1 MIGQRFTVGD
11 DFEAAARRAVA
22 EEAGELRCMEAGSA
36 ATHGGPEVHAAEDPE
51 SAARLAVIQQQAEVI
66 EGLQR
71 ESAARLAL
79 IERHAAALGDARA
92 VLVLLVLSRPY
103 QLMRLLGRW
112 GWLEQRILRALR

>member
-1 MIGQRFTVGD
+1 MSIVTRHWFEVGD
-11 DFEAAARRAVA
+11 DFEAAAHRAVA

-36 ATHGGPEVHAAEDPE
+36 ATHSGPGVHAAEDPE
-51 SAARLAVIQQQAEVI
+51 SAARLAVIQQQA
-66 EGLQR
+66 
-71 ESAARLAL
+71 
-79 IERHAAALGDARA
+79 AALSDARA